1 MNKSDKRSDIL
12 QVALELIAER
22 GFHDA
27 PMSMIAKKA
36 GVAAGTIYRYFE
48 SKDVLIIELHRDL
61 EETIILH
68 LQKEYPAERPIR
80 ERFLYLNKELLRYF
94 LAHPLL
100 FSYMEQYSN
109 SPYGVSCREERLLCK
124 SGNNAILIDI
134 FDQGVEQQILK
145 DLPKPA
151 LFALAFGPLSSL
163 IRDHHLGFI
172 KLDDSLIE
180 KVTEACW
187 DAIKREN

>member
-109 SPYGVSCREERLLCK
+109 SPYGVSYRRERLLCK
-124 SGNNAILIDI
+124 SGNNNILIDI